1 MTSLITIAKRL
12 GTAASEITIALAE
25 LQALSASATTTAT
38 PAAEEYLSVKALA
51 ARIPYCE
58 QTIRN
63 MLCAGEFEEG
73 VQYYRKRRRVI
84 FIWSKVE
91 VWLRARQ
98 AAVQPEPF
106 VPSHHARSRQAR

>member
-12 GTAASEITIALAE
+12 GTAASEITTALAE
-25 LQALSASATTTAT
+25 LQALSAAVTTTAA
-38 PAAEEYLSVKALA
+38 PAAEEYLSVKELA

-73 VQYYRKRRRVI
+73 VHFNRKRRRVI

-91 VWLRARQ
+91 AWLQARQ
-98 AAVQPEPF
+98 AAAQPEPF
-106 VPSHHARSRQAR
+106 LPSHHARSRQAR

>member
-12 GTAASEITIALAE
+12 GTAASEITTALAE
-25 LQALSASATTTAT
+25 LQTLSASATTTAT
-38 PAAEEYLSVKALA
+38 PAAEEYLSVKGLA

-91 VWLRARQ
+91 AWLRARQ
-98 AAVQPEPF
+98 GAAQPEPF
-106 VPSHHARSRQAR
+106 IQSHHARSRQAR